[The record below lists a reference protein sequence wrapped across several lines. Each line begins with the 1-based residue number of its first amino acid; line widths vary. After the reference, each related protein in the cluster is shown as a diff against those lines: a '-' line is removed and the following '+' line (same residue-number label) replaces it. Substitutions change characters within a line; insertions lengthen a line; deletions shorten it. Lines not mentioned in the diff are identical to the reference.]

1 MNFSAIHHVAIIVSD
16 YEVSREFYV
25 ERLGFEVVRENW
37 RPEKRDWKLDLRVN
51 PTTELEIFA
60 PENPPARPSYP
71 EACGLRHLA
80 FRVGDIDAAVAEL
93 AERGIECEPVRTD
106 DFTGERMTFFSDPD
120 GLPLE
125 LHE

>member
-60 PENPPARPSYP
+60 PENPPERPS
-71 EACGLRHLA
+71 
-80 FRVGDIDAAVAEL
+80 
-93 AERGIECEPVRTD
+93 
-106 DFTGERMTFFSDPD
+106 
-120 GLPLE
+120 
-125 LHE
+125 